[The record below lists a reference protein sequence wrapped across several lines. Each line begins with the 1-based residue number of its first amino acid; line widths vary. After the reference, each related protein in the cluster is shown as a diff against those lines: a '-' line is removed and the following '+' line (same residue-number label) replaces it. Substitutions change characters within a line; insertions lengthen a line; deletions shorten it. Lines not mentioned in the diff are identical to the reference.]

1 MRVIISKCLLGVPCR
16 FDGSAKPS
24 RLVQQLAEKTEVCA
38 ICPELAAG
46 LATPRPPAERCG
58 DVIILKDGTDVT
70 RPFLTG
76 ARKELERAQRF
87 GARIAIL
94 KAKNPSCGVSKI
106 YDGTHTG
113 TLVAGDGV
121 LTQLLKREGI
131 CVVTEETLAAVKP
144 SVEHPVA
151 IIVGTGLAHLARLV
165 APVRRIAYADID
177 GFPVGATEQPGQV
190 FEATIGTIDE
200 VPVVVYPGRL
210 HLYQGYTASEVVSL
224 VRHAHK
230 LGCRD
235 IIFACA
241 TAGITG
247 AAHPG
252 LGIISDHMNLT
263 GINPLADP
271 RTLRDLPTAF
281 ISMREAYSS
290 YLRSLA
296 KGTAQDLGIELQT
309 GVLAQTLGPSFETAA
324 EIEALRRSGVSFV
337 GMSVACEVIMAR
349 ALGMHVLGLTLVA
362 HQAGDPAISHE
373 SIRQAAE
380 ARSED
385 FERLVRGVLRML

>member
-1 MRVIISKCLLGVPCR
+1 MRVIISNCLLGVPCR

-24 RLVQQLAEKTEVCA
+24 REVRELAQKTEVCA
-38 ICPELAAG
+38 ICPEVTAG
-46 LATPRPPAERCG
+46 LSTPRPPAERLG
-58 DVIILKDGTDVT
+58 DAILLKDGTDVT
-70 RPFLTG
+70 RPFVAG

-94 KAKNPSCGVSKI
+94 KAKSPSCGVSKI

-113 TLVAGDGV
+113 TLVFGDGI
-121 LTQLLKREGI
+121 LTQLLKEEGI
-131 CVVTEETLAAVKP
+131 CVVTEETLAAIKP

-151 IIVGTGLAHLARLV
+151 IILGTGLAHLARLV
-165 APVRRIAYADID
+165 TPVRRIAYADID
-177 GFPVGATEQPGQV
+177 GFPVGATAQAGQV

-241 TAGITG
+241 TAGIAG
-247 AAHPG
+247 NAHPG
-252 LGIISDHMNLT
+252 LGIISDHINLT

-271 RTLRDLPTAF
+271 HTLRDLPTAF
-281 ISMREAYSS
+281 ISMREAYSP
-290 YLRSLA
+290 YLCSLTRGIA
-296 KGTAQDLGIELQT
+296 DDLGIELQT

-324 EIEALRRSGVSFV
+324 EIEALRRSGVSYV

-362 HQAGDPAISHE
+362 HQAGAPEISHE
-373 SIRQAAE
+373 SIRKAAE

-385 FERLVRGVLRML
+385 FERLVCGVLRML